1 MNNLRENNYGYTL
14 PAAVVRLI
22 EEFEEDED
30 EERLECLDKI
40 LDSCDSSD
48 VKLLRN
54 YENLSDIIEGYFRML
69 NDPQQLL
76 NKLIEDAKIGR
87 F

>member
-1 MNNLRENNYGYTL
+1 MDNLRDNNYGYTL

-22 EEFEEDED
+22 EEFEEEED

-40 LDSCDSSD
+40 LDSCDSTD

-54 YENLSDIIEGYFRML
+54 YENLSGIIEGYFRML
-69 NDPQQLL
+69 DNPEELL
-76 NKLIEDAKIGR
+76 NKLIEDAKTRR